1 MVTDTLHVID
11 LRIKE
16 LEAKLA
22 ESPEYQELVIL
33 RDTKKRLVMLGGHA
47 SSRSDASGTLNVV
60 SRLGRITMI
69 EGVNL
74 ALEDAKQPLST
85 KKLVERLP
93 KYGARAGG
101 ANPRQNLTS
110 VLSKRGNF
118 KSISWGGGRAW
129 WFKDR
134 SLPDDKV
141 LGDDDDSSSEK
152 DPADAPSKESSA
164 GSSSNPKPRGAN
176 GATSLTA

>member
-1 MVTDTLHVID
+1 MATDTLHVID
-11 LRIKE
+11 VRIKE

-33 RDTKKRLVMLGGHA
+33 RDARKRLVMLSGQV
-47 SSRSDASGTLNVV
+47 SSGSGASGTLSIV
-60 SRLGRITMI
+60 SGTGKVTMI
-69 EGVNL
+69 EGVNR
-74 ALEDAKQPLST
+74 ALEDAKHPLST
-85 KKLVERLP
+85 RELVERLP

-101 ANPRQNLTS
+101 AKPRQNLTS

-118 KSISWGGGRAW
+118 KNIPWGGGRAW

-134 SLPDDKV
+134 SLPDDKI
-141 LGDDDDSSSEK
+141 LGDDDSSSEK
-152 DPADAPSKESSA
+152 EPADASSKESSA